1 MQRYFII
8 LMIGFSMLAF
18 GCSKSVTNESD
29 PIVFTIDAAASNITV
44 ASNFGVGI
52 KIASRISSN
61 GLKVELTGVEE
72 ISSVAVLPQAPA
84 FITTTVDN
92 STSIINLPQQKW
104 VVATVKITDVNNA
117 KNSASKSFRVI
128 YK

>member
-8 LMIGFSMLAF
+8 LIVGFAMLAF
-18 GCSKSVTNESD
+18 GCKKSVTNESD

-52 KIASRISSN
+52 KITSRISSD

-72 ISSVAVLPQAPA
+72 VSGLSVLPQAPA

-92 STSIINLPQQKW
+92 STSVINLPQQKW

-117 KNSASKSFRVI
+117 KNSGSKSFRVI

>member
-1 MQRYFII
+1 
-8 LMIGFSMLAF
+8 MLGF

-44 ASNFGVGI
+44 ASNFTVGI
-52 KIASRISSN
+52 KITSRISSD

-72 ISSVAVLPQAPA
+72 VSGIAVLPQAPA

-117 KNSASKSFRVI
+117 KNSANKSFRVI